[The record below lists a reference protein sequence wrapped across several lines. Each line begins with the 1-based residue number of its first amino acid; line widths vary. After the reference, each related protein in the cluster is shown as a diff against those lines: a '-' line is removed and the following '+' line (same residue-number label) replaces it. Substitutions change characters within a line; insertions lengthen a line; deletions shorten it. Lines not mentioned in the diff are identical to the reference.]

1 MAKKAKKS
9 KKSSEEIYRRGGYF
23 PLDKQS
29 TSELTSAIERLT
41 GKTLD
46 QLVKEAPKKE
56 LRFIGGSTFY
66 GTKEDFDKWS
76 KTGVRF

>member
-1 MAKKAKKS
+1 MDKKAKKAIKARGNTS
-9 KKSSEEIYRRGGYF
+9 PAGLVKVMEE
-23 PLDKQS
+23 
-29 TSELTSAIERLT
+29 LT

>member
-1 MAKKAKKS
+1 MAKKTKKMNA
-9 KKSSEEIYRRGGYF
+9 G
-23 PLDKQS
+23 
-29 TSELTSAIERLT
+29 ELTSAIEKLA

-46 QLVKEAPKKE
+46 QLVREAPSKKE